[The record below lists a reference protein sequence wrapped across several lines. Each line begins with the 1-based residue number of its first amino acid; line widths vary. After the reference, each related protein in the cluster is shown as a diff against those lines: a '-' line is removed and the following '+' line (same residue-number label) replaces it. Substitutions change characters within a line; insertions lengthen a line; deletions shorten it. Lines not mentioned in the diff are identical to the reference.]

1 MARHIFILAGGHKQA
16 ANFARDNG
24 LWPQHW
30 TYLHNERQ
38 LCGLY
43 EPHYIKIGDWLLL
56 KNIERI
62 EEMLHERKA
71 IECKS
76 VTVLN

>member
-1 MARHIFILAGGHKQA
+1 MSKHIFILAGCHKQA
-16 ANFARDNG
+16 VNFARDNG

-43 EPHYIKIGDWLLL
+43 KPQYIKIGDWRLL
-56 KNIERI
+56 KNIDRI
-62 EEMLHERKA
+62 EQLLHERKA

-76 VTVLN
+76 VIVLN